1 MQMLYNFILKLLK
14 KNGIFYKQK
23 IFQVIVNV
31 KLENEMLVSELTCLY
46 IHLTTLEKWN
56 HIFFYLYL

>member
-1 MQMLYNFILKLLK
+1 MVCRYCIILFESYKTFF
-14 KNGIFYKQK
+14 GIFYKQK
-23 IFQVIVNV
+23 IFQIIVNV

-56 HIFFYLYL
+56 H